1 MDIVNILFCGI
12 GGQGILTSS
21 RILALAAMHAGLDVK
36 VSEVHGMSQRGGNV
50 DTHVR
55 IGREVPS
62 SLIPRGAAHVLI
74 AFEKLEAL
82 RYLDYLRADGV
93 TIVCPLEI
101 PPLSL
106 SLKKDSAY
114 VPDIDAQLEK
124 RAPLLLV
131 VEADRMAA
139 ELGDSRMVN
148 VILLGALASQFPAIG
163 REHWV
168 AAIRDRFG
176 AAKVDACLRAFE
188 KGVESVAVNT
198 RA

>member
-21 RILALAAMHAGLDVK
+21 RVLALAAMHAGLDVK

-55 IGREVPS
+55 IGRDVPS

-82 RYLDYLRADGV
+82 RYLDYLRPDGV
-93 TIVCPLEI
+93 AIVCPLEI

-114 VPDIDAQLEK
+114 VPNIDGHLAQ
-124 RAPLLLV
+124 RAPLLLM
-131 VEADRMAA
+131 VEADRMAR
-139 ELGDSRMVN
+139 EVGDSRMVN

-163 REHWV
+163 REHWT

-176 AAKVDACLRAFE
+176 EARADACLRAFE
-188 KGVESVAVNT
+188 KGVESVAVNP